1 MISEIYKNN
10 PKLNIVTSVK
20 NFMDNSNNK
29 TAKYL
34 LSKDIFA
41 SDVYT
46 LGYDKNSYAKLDYTK
61 RIITKD

>member
-1 MISEIYKNN
+1 
-10 PKLNIVTSVK
+10 
-20 NFMDNSNNK
+20 MDNSNNK

-61 RIITKD
+61 RIITKDQNKKGMIKVKCHLKKLT